1 MPRGNKDGHRRFGL
15 IRKLPSGRWQAS
27 YLGPD
32 GRRRTAPSTFET
44 KRDAEQ
50 FLVRVETQLLSD
62 EWTDPVRARITL
74 GDYAD
79 RWVAERPGLRPRT
92 VELYRWLLRKHITP
106 HIGGLQLGQLTT
118 ALVREWRAKLLVA
131 GVSQSIAAKA
141 YRLLRAVMSTA
152 VEEDRILNRNPCRVK
167 GADREQPA
175 ERPVL
180 TVAQV
185 FELADA
191 MRFQRFRALILLT
204 AFATLRWG
212 EVTAMRRCDVA
223 PDGTWVRVSFAHT
236 EVRGRGIVVGPPK
249 SRAGVRTVAVPGPVA
264 VELTKHL
271 MTYVDPAPDALLFT
285 GPRGAALRRG
295 NFNTLVRWVAT
306 VRSLGLPGLHFHDL
320 RHTGNLLAAQTGVST
335 RDLMAR
341 MGHDDMRAALIYQR
355 ATSEADRRIADG
367 LARLVEDHNADDDPD
382 DEDGLA
388 GALVPAG

>member
-118 ALVREWRAKLLVA
+118 ALVREWRSKLLVA